1 MLQVVQQVQ
10 GKLEYLH
17 FLLPLFVPNAS
28 YVIVIRSSFVTTD
41 ARPCC
46 VDDLSD
52 GLKSQ
57 LWDYITFHIS
67 ISRPGLE
74 SPL

>member
-10 GKLEYLH
+10 GKPGYLH
-17 FLLPLFVPNAS
+17 LLLPLFVPNAS

-46 VDDLSD
+46 VDDPND

-57 LWDYITFHIS
+57 LWDYITLQVS
-67 ISRPGLE
+67 ISSPE
-74 SPL
+74 FASPL